1 MFFTLEDGNA
11 DPFLQVQV
19 RCAVI
24 RTWRMLSINIWE
36 RKYRISQLSGGPD
49 GCEKHPPRKNPV
61 KLFSFFPFSILFQK
75 GAKKYLHTCPLTSAK
90 VIIYNVDDICV
101 AFSAS
106 SLIVVVIWMET
117 LLFMC
122 KSNFDDAPPFQS
134 GQLRHASAWS
144 GATQRGKLIYILIW

>member
-1 MFFTLEDGNA
+1 MQIRFCRFKYD
-11 DPFLQVQV
+11 V
-19 RCAVI
+19 RLSRLGGCWVLIFEKGSIVSHNYPVAPTAAKNI
-24 RTWRMLSINIWE
+24 RR
-36 RKYRISQLSGGPD
+36 
-49 GCEKHPPRKNPV
+49 V
-61 KLFSFFPFSILFQK
+61 KTPSNFSLFFPFSILFQK
-75 GAKKYLHTCPLTSAK
+75 GAKKYLHTCPLTTAK

>member
-1 MFFTLEDGNA
+1 MQIRFCRFKCD
-11 DPFLQVQV
+11 V
-19 RCAVI
+19 R
-24 RTWRMLSINIWE
+24 
-36 RKYRISQLSGGPD
+36 LSGLG
-49 GCEKHPPRKNPV
+49 GCWVLIFEKGSIVSHNYPVAPTAAKNIRRV
-61 KLFSFFPFSILFQK
+61 KTPSNCSLFFPFSILFQK